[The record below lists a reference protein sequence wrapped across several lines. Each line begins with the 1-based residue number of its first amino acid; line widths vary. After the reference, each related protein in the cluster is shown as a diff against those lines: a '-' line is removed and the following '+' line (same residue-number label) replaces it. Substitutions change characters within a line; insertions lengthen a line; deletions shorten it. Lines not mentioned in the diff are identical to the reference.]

1 MRYLTLLII
10 LNTFLW
16 SANLTKHRISES
28 EDRVDIMLYF
38 DTPYNKQI
46 IKKRESDSILI
57 ILPQVKSKY
66 KISNHINSPII
77 QSFKAISY
85 KNQTMLELK
94 GVDKFSVNAMS
105 TIDNYG
111 LRLRAEP
118 LLETNV
124 KLHPNKNKIKDRVT
138 EFRTKDDTDIAS
150 SSIKVL
156 LALFWVF
163 AALFLLKTWVA
174 KKRGKDIDMS
184 NWFPKKAKVKE
195 KTKEIQE
202 VKKEVKE
209 KKEEPKKEEKKIDKV
224 VVVEAKKEEK
234 KTTEVVVKPK
244 QAEKKATEVVAKPKQ
259 EEKKTTEVVAKP
271 PKQEEKK
278 SPPPEDPFQIVFQ
291 KHIDKQNTVSLLE
304 YNGNNYLILTG
315 NTNMLLEMNAK
326 TQAGLPV
333 HDQEIQSL
341 LEQNDKKFND
351 FIQLQNT
358 KFNEYKR
365 KASQDAPIKIG
376 ASS

>member
-38 DTPYNKQI
+38 DTPYDRQI
-46 IKKRESDSILI
+46 IKKRESNSILI

-66 KISNHINSPII
+66 KISNHINSSII

-85 KNQTMLELK
+85 KNQTMLELH
-94 GVDKFSVNAMS
+94 GVDKFSVNTMS

-111 LRLRAEP
+111 LRLRVEP
-118 LLETNV
+118 LLETST
-124 KLHPNKNKIKDRVT
+124 KLYPNKNKTQNRVT
-138 EFRTKDDTDIAS
+138 EFRTKDDTDMVS
-150 SSIKVL
+150 ESIKVL

-174 KKRGKDIDMS
+174 KKRGKDIDIS
-184 NWFPKKAKVKE
+184 KWFPKKTKEKV

-202 VKKEVKE
+202 VKKELKE
-209 KKEEPKKEEKKIDKV
+209 KKEEPKKEEKKTDEVII
-224 VVVEAKKEEK
+224 VEAKKEEK
-234 KTTEVVVKPK
+234 KI
-244 QAEKKATEVVAKPKQ
+244 TEVVAKPKQ
-259 EEKKTTEVVAKP
+259 EEKKATEIVAK

-326 TQAGLPV
+326 TQAGLQG
-333 HDQEIQSL
+333 HDQEIQNIL
-341 LEQNDKKFND
+341 KQNDKNFND